1 MSMVK
6 LLIRFLPAALFAC
19 LPAVGHA
26 EVLARFYSRDFG
38 SVFPHAFFEVEGPGV
53 PKKNY
58 GFTAKTVTPAILMGS
73 VAGKIIEM
81 QPGYVAKSR
90 LHFTIRLSDD
100 EYRKLMGVVANW
112 GGRKQPSYDL
122 YKANCVSFVRDA
134 LHTLG
139 VRTNPQTRFL
149 GKPKSFLTEVQ
160 GLNSQLRP

>member
-1 MSMVK
+1 MIR
-6 LLIRFLPAALFAC
+6 LILAALAAL
-19 LPAVGHA
+19 LPLSAAQA

-73 VAGKIIEM
+73 VAGKIVEM
-81 QPGYVAKSR
+81 QPGYVARSR
-90 LHFTIRLSDD
+90 HHFTLRLTDD
-100 EYRKLMGVVANW
+100 QYRKLMGVVANW

-134 LHTLG
+134 LQTLG
-139 VRTNPQTRFL
+139 VRSNPNTRFL

-160 GLNSQLRP
+160 ALNPGLKP

>member
-1 MSMVK
+1 MIR
-6 LLIRFLPAALFAC
+6 LLLAALALL
-19 LPAVGHA
+19 LPLSAAQA
-26 EVLARFYSRDFG
+26 EVIARFYSRDFG
-38 SVFPHAFFEVEGPGV
+38 SVFPHAFVEVEGPAV

-73 VAGKIIEM
+73 VAGKIIES

-90 LHFTIRLSDD
+90 HHFTLRLSDAQHA
-100 EYRKLMGVVANW
+100 RLMGVVADW
-112 GGRKQPSYDL
+112 GGRRQPSYDL

-139 VRTNPQTRFL
+139 IKTNPNTRFL

-160 GLNSQLRP
+160 SLNPGLKP